1 MTRPEEI
8 ENAETVTGRIDA
20 KPPGYAAEGYG
31 FRHPLEVSLLLT
43 NKGWQN
49 FTRGLAMVG
58 AFMNLEFVAKLSPV
72 ACHYPYS
79 IVPVDIQAAWCK
91 SLARVAR
98 MWVES
103 ITDKNPEATGYGK
116 EWP

>member
-8 ENAETVTGRIDA
+8 TDL
-20 KPPGYAAEGYG
+20 PPD
-31 FRHPLEVSLLLT
+31 RHPLEVSLLLT

-98 MWVES
+98 VWVES